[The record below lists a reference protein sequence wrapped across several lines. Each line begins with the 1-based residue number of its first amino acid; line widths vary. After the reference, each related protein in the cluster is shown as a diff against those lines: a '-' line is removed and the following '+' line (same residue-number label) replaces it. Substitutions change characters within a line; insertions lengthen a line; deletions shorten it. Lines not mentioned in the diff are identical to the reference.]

1 MGIYSLSGLC
11 YRINYRFSADMRGK
25 GFMANKNLFLF
36 GCCFVCLGLFGC
48 VAPERIQEPVAKVNA
63 TDGFLERYHNANM
76 TRGATVVVNV
86 SSIKNSD
93 VFHTFITADLKDA
106 GFNVKPVN
114 PIDVLPHEIQGKI
127 TASSKYSF
135 VETALKSIY
144 TSAAGDK
151 QNNMS
156 ISEEAFKGLAGNT
169 EVRENNARVNDL
181 SKYIDDYQ
189 ALLKKLDIDYMIT
202 VRQGAQY
209 SYYTEIVNLRTS
221 SIAGV
226 YYLSANRDGWLKR
239 MPGLKN
245 TPERTMSSGIATSDV
260 SRYAEMQY
268 SNYLVSLISGK
279 RILSNAK
286 TTEE

>member
-1 MGIYSLSGLC
+1 MT
-11 YRINYRFSADMRGK
+11 
-25 GFMANKNLFLF
+25 NKNLFLF
-36 GCCFVCLGLFGC
+36 GCSFACLSLFGC
-48 VAPERIQEPVAKVNA
+48 VSPERIQEPVAKANP
-63 TDGFLERYHNANM
+63 TDGFLERYHNANIA
-76 TRGATVVVNV
+76 RGATVVVNV
-86 SSIKNSD
+86 SGIKNSD
-93 VFHTFITADLKDA
+93 IFQAFLMADLKDA

-135 VETALKSIY
+135 VETAIKSIY

-169 EVRENNARVNDL
+169 EVRENDARVNDL

-209 SYYTEIVNLRTS
+209 SYYAEIINIRTS

-226 YYLSANRDGWLKR
+226 YYLSANRDGWLRR

-268 SNYLVSLISGK
+268 SNYLVSLLSGK
-279 RILSNAK
+279 RILLTPK
-286 TTEE
+286 GTEE